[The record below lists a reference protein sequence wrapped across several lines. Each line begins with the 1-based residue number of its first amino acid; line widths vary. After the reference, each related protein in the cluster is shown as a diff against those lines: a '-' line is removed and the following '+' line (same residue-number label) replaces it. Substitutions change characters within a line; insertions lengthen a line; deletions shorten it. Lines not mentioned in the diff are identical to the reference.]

1 MVIENKVIIF
11 YIFIINGMKISSSK
25 NYSIFTPINQRIFS
39 RYYQQYR
46 CTCVPVFVEVRICI
60 HNTESVF
67 SEYTIILIKIIVASK
82 TNKAIIKL
90 SEYSVNIWMNR
101 LFLYTVEVSI
111 PAIPNILGVSL
122 EIRCCH
128 YFKIIVNL
136 AQIKRN
142 SFFGSLYDQKR

>member
-1 MVIENKVIIF
+1 M
-11 YIFIINGMKISSSK
+11 
-25 NYSIFTPINQRIFS
+25 
-39 RYYQQYR
+39 
-46 CTCVPVFVEVRICI
+46 FVEVRICI

-67 SEYTIILIKIIVASK
+67 CENTIILIKIIVASK

-122 EIRCCH
+122 EI
-128 YFKIIVNL
+128 
-136 AQIKRN
+136 
-142 SFFGSLYDQKR
+142 